1 MAAGETLRSACKPY
15 SVGDVHLSR
24 QPVTRLLMR
33 STRGSTAPSQRWH
46 PKMLFPCLTLHR
58 KGVAWPL
65 ALLPAPVVSYTAF
78 SPWHACACGMFLWPD
93 PEACASPGVTWLPA
107 LWCTDFPHR
116 REQQRAH
123 PTDL

>member
-1 MAAGETLRSACKPY
+1 
-15 SVGDVHLSR
+15 
-24 QPVTRLLMR
+24 MR

-58 KGVAWPL
+58 KGVAWPW

-78 SPWHACACGMFLWPD
+78 SPSHARACGMFLWPD
-93 PEACASPGVTWLPA
+93 PEARASPGVTWLPA

-116 REQQRAH
+116 QSWQRAH
-123 PTDL
+123 PTDLSNFYDSGKGSKSQLRGMAAEQAARAAGFG